1 MAMTDHKRAKKDTR
15 SSITVQ
21 LSAAHAD
28 FVVELLAR
36 ELDNTHREG
45 QTNLTVT
52 IQDILNLFR
61 DAIELEEKKRALRG
75 QTSEKERDEKKP
87 SRTENRMKRPKS
99 R

>member
-52 IQDILNLFR
+52 IQDIWNLFR

-75 QTSEKERDEKKP
+75 QTSEKKRDAEKPEQNGEQDEESK
-87 SRTENRMKRPKS
+87 K
-99 R
+99 

>member
-75 QTSEKERDEKKP
+75 QTSEKERDAKKP
-87 SRTENRMKRPKS
+87 SRTENRMKRAKS